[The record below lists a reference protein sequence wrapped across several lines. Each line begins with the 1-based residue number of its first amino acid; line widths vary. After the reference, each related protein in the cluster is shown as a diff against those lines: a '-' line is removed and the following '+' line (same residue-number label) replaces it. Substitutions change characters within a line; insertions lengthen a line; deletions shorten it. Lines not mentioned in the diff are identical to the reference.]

1 MLSHHPR
8 RVVEI
13 LQPFLALSRGLSQS
27 ALWVSHCSRRQ
38 PLYERLVTCVFF
50 HIYEIQR
57 LWRGRGVRCHVE
69 ACQGGQLVP
78 HEQVN

>member
-1 MLSHHPR
+1 M
-8 RVVEI
+8 
-13 LQPFLALSRGLSQS
+13 SRNRDWFKVTLIFKYLTPATVTG
-27 ALWVSHCSRRQ
+27 RQ
-38 PLYERLVTCVFF
+38 PLFETSAAALYERLVTCVFF